1 MKFTYSDGTK
11 VGEHEKHLTKVGD
24 GAFLREPYT
33 VTFVS
38 KMETVEFVDYTTEQ
52 STLVKAGTILN
63 VCGLLKSNSAQV
75 EIRSGNGN
83 LYRLGS
89 NSELSLEYTVEGV
102 QPVLYGRVLYAS
114 EDNFLYFPEKNGG
127 RIKNDQVY
135 QPGGKYRTSC
145 YMFNFG
151 NGMAVTDCLSTNED
165 VYYTLSGSLEVY
177 EYDENGKPFTI
188 FKAEPFQKV
197 RVQFNPHKKMKERY
211 VVTEKEQL
219 NNNQLRKLYEEFV
232 FPNF

>member
-83 LYRLGS
+83 LYRLEAIA
-89 NSELSLEYTVEGV
+89 NSALNTRLKVC
-102 QPVLYGRVLYAS
+102 
-114 EDNFLYFPEKNGG
+114 NLYFTVGF
-127 RIKNDQVY
+127 
-135 QPGGKYRTSC
+135 
-145 YMFNFG
+145 YMH
-151 NGMAVTDCLSTNED
+151 L
-165 VYYTLSGSLEVY
+165 
-177 EYDENGKPFTI
+177 KII
-188 FKAEPFQKV
+188 FYIFQKKWWAD
-197 RVQFNPHKKMKERY
+197 QK
-211 VVTEKEQL
+211 
-219 NNNQLRKLYEEFV
+219 
-232 FPNF
+232 

>member
-1 MKFTYSDGTK
+1 MKFTYSDG
-11 VGEHEKHLTKVGD
+11 TKVGD

-114 EDNFLYFPEKNGG
+114 EDNFLYFPEKMVGG
-127 RIKNDQVY
+127 SKMIKSINLV
-135 QPGGKYRTSC
+135 
-145 YMFNFG
+145 
-151 NGMAVTDCLSTNED
+151 
-165 VYYTLSGSLEVY
+165 
-177 EYDENGKPFTI
+177 ENT
-188 FKAEPFQKV
+188 V
-197 RVQFNPHKKMKERY
+197 L
-211 VVTEKEQL
+211 VVTCLILEMVWQ
-219 NNNQLRKLYEEFV
+219 
-232 FPNF
+232 

>member
-1 MKFTYSDGTK
+1 M
-11 VGEHEKHLTKVGD
+11 
-24 GAFLREPYT
+24 REPYT

-114 EDNFLYFPEKNGG
+114 EDNFYIFQKNGG
-127 RIKNDQVY
+127 RIKMIKSINLV
-135 QPGGKYRTSC
+135 
-145 YMFNFG
+145 
-151 NGMAVTDCLSTNED
+151 
-165 VYYTLSGSLEVY
+165 
-177 EYDENGKPFTI
+177 ENT
-188 FKAEPFQKV
+188 V
-197 RVQFNPHKKMKERY
+197 L
-211 VVTEKEQL
+211 VVTCLILEMVWQ
-219 NNNQLRKLYEEFV
+219 
-232 FPNF
+232 

>member
-114 EDNFLYFPEKNGG
+114 EDNFLYFPEKMVGG
-127 RIKNDQVY
+127 SKMIKSINLVEN
-135 QPGGKYRTSC
+135 TVLVVTC
-145 YMFNFG
+145 LIFG

-197 RVQFNPHKKMKERY
+197 RVQFNPHKK
-211 VVTEKEQL
+211 
-219 NNNQLRKLYEEFV
+219 
-232 FPNF
+232 